1 MSERKREREIEYEM
15 KMIKRQMQALEDELH
30 WIRVNK
36 NCLSS
41 IKSKEE
47 ALRLL
52 DTYNLYDL
60 KMTPKMETSLLD
72 TIFDEIR
79 ENMNMKS
86 YRCIVYYKIGSNWE
100 LQVIARDKEGEWKN
114 TCKNLDAD
122 DNWVKIYDME

>member
-15 KMIKRQMQALEDELH
+15 GMMKRQMQTLEDELH
-30 WIRVNK
+30 WIRANK

-41 IKSKEE
+41 VKSKEE

-52 DTYNLYDL
+52 DIYNLNDL

-114 TCKNLDAD
+114 RCKNIDAD
-122 DNWVKIYDME
+122 DTWVKIYDME